1 MSDDNKVK
9 LLKIQHALLAALA
22 EKEAHAETEE
32 IRNQITHE
40 LSLGLLKY
48 KELVTDIENSIY
60 LQLQNKITILLES
73 SLTLEEELDKL
84 EEIENFYNQLIEIQT
99 RFKQTYNLYSD
110 ESLTLSDIN
119 RLNIE
124 KYLKRQETI
133 KAYLINKKNIAE
145 NKNKIEKINEQLI
158 DEEQKETRINKKIT
172 FLDEEIIRR
181 LISSEGRLLLNENNQ
196 ETLKYT
202 SISNEY
208 QSIGI
213 TIDKNGYTGN
223 TLEEITN
230 TANETKEKLTAATIS
245 YEVLPSI
252 EKKKILDEIYLENTT
267 ANYHLVMAKLLIEF
281 YSQSTDCSNAL
292 QKREHIKDLLKY
304 RQTYLT
310 NLGIKFAV
318 DPFSRLHINEQIEE
332 LKQYESN
339 SRIIAKL
346 RHEIAELNTRIE
358 TLEADNIQNLIVLE
372 NSEKSLMEK
381 ELPQTTAPSFN
392 DYIVDIKPAE
402 VRTLD
407 NQVVNIR
414 DLNYNFNHKKCQ
426 EVTKNVIKKV
436 YEVLVHP
443 KISKPTQHAPELVIE
458 QSNHKIEEPLLSKV
472 ASQDKELTSEIFAP
486 VDTPFIDN
494 KPTLPIFDE
503 SKSHLVDIPE
513 IVDPSKD
520 WNPELVIEPMTSIQS
535 VPAINEEKSF
545 VDNSSNLE
553 KASLELSLELS
564 SNEKNEESQKDL
576 FTLSNGFDN
585 NNNSNISST
594 LPVSNLTE
602 NSATI
607 EFPDL
612 AMPTL
617 EQAVT
622 KESPVSDIFSE
633 ITPFESPTMFT
644 EKVDSVEPEKTF
656 SIPIEKNTQP
666 LEMLGEMTIKL
677 DENSIDDTNVDF
689 WTTDA
694 DINNIANEST
704 VYRKGM

>member
-443 KISKPTQHAPELVIE
+443 KISKPTQHVPELVIE

-520 WNPELVIEPMTSIQS
+520 WNPELVIEPITSIQS

-553 KASLELSLELS
+553 KASLELSS
-564 SNEKNEESQKDL
+564 
-576 FTLSNGFDN
+576 TLS
-585 NNNSNISST
+585 
-594 LPVSNLTE
+594 VSNLTE

-644 EKVDSVEPEKTF
+644 KKVDSVEPEKTF